1 MELEYASV
9 NIQRRGDLA
18 MAPVEPD
25 PTPDHADDKR
35 RRRGRRLFQRRQVP
49 IRMLIPNFF
58 TLLSLCAGLTA
69 IRMALESRWDLALAL
84 VVLAGLLDGIDGR
97 AARFLKAQSRFGA
110 ELDSLADFVNFG
122 VAPALIVYTWGLAGN
137 LKGFGWICV
146 LVFAAGMGLRLAR
159 FNSMLDVEKPKWQG
173 NFFTGMPA
181 PAGAITVLMPLYLS
195 GADIFDMRK
204 MPLSIA
210 IYTLAMAFLLVST
223 IPTFSGKQLGERIKR
238 EWVLPILVAV
248 ALVVAMLV
256 TYPHETLLLTTFAYL
271 AMIPFSM
278 RRHANFTRQS
288 EAQSQADAQRAAI
301 ADDPRVVEIR
311 PGVDGR

>member
-1 MELEYASV
+1 ME
-9 NIQRRGDLA
+9 
-18 MAPVEPD
+18 PVEPD
-25 PTPDHADDKR
+25 PLAADRVDSKR
-35 RRRGRRLFQRRQVP
+35 RRRGGRLFQRRQVP

-146 LVFAAGMGLRLAR
+146 LIFAASMGLRLAR

-181 PAGAITVLMPLYLS
+181 PAGAITVLMPLYLF

-204 MPLSIA
+204 MPLTIA

-248 ALVVAMLV
+248 ALVVALLV
-256 TYPHETLLLTTFAYL
+256 TYPHETLLVTTFAYL
-271 AMIPFSM
+271 AMIPFSI
-278 RRHANFTRQS
+278 RRHAAYSREG
-288 EAQSQADAQRAAI
+288 EAQAQADAQRAAI
-301 ADDPRVVEIR
+301 SGDPRVVEIR
-311 PGVDGR
+311 PNNDGGSSR

>member
-1 MELEYASV
+1 ME
-9 NIQRRGDLA
+9 
-18 MAPVEPD
+18 PVEPD
-25 PTPDHADDKR
+25 PPAADREDGKR
-35 RRRGRRLFQRRQVP
+35 RRRGGRLFQRRQVP

-146 LVFAAGMGLRLAR
+146 LIFAASMGLRLAR
-159 FNSMLDVEKPKWQG
+159 FNSMLDVEKPKWTS
-173 NFFTGMPA
+173 NYFTGMPA
-181 PAGAITVLMPLYLS
+181 PAGAITVLMPLYLD
-195 GADIFDMRK
+195 GAGFFDMRT
-204 MPLSIA
+204 MPWTIA
-210 IYTLAMAFLLVST
+210 FYTLAMATLLIST
-223 IPTFSGKQLGERIKR
+223 IPTFSGKLLGERIKR
-238 EWVLPILVAV
+238 EWVMPILVAV
-248 ALVVAMLV
+248 ALVMALLA
-256 TYPHETLLLTTFAYL
+256 TYPHSMLLATTVAYL

-278 RRHANFTRQS
+278 RRHAAHTREGEVQ
-288 EAQSQADAQRAAI
+288 AKADAQRAAI
-301 ADDPRVVEIR
+301 AGDPRVVEIR
-311 PGVDGR
+311 PSGDGGAGR